1 MDGIGGLFQSLADA
15 IVGLFGGMVRAF
27 GDAIQGAF
35 TAVQSILPGP
45 WLPIVGVALVLF
57 LFWQFIKR

>member
-1 MDGIGGLFQSLADA
+1 MDGIGGLFQSLANA
-15 IVGLFGGMVRAF
+15 VVGLFGGMVRAF
-27 GDAIQGAF
+27 GDAVQGVLGAF
-35 TAVQSILPGP
+35 QAILPGP

>member
-35 TAVQSILPGP
+35 AAVQAILPGP